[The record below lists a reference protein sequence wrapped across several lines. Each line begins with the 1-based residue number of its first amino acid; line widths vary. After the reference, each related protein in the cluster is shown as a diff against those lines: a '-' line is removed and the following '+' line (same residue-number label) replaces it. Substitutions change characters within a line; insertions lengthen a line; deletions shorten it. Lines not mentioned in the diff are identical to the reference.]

1 VLTSRGWMVTLAAV
15 LVLSVPIAAQRGRG
29 GRGVDRPLDRR
40 SYESADYG
48 FKFPV
53 PADMDLYTPDE
64 PGMYRRV
71 FTQRRIVYLV
81 NPMHPE
87 ESISIKYS
95 DNMTDADVESYMT
108 VVDTNPP
115 QARLPGFL
123 KIGVIESPIGK
134 DGAKKAVSFVYEM
147 TTPQTE
153 KAESMEMT
161 LRQVVFVHKGRGFTI
176 TCETSKK
183 RFGKVNPGTF
193 DRFLSRIEF
202 L

>member
-1 VLTSRGWMVTLAAV
+1 MLALAVV
-15 LVLSVPIAAQRGRG
+15 LVLSLPVAAQRGRG
-29 GRGVDRPLDRR
+29 GRGVDRPMDRR

-48 FKFPV
+48 LKFPV

-71 FTQRRIVYLV
+71 FTERRIVYLV

-87 ESISIKYS
+87 ESISIKYA
-95 DNMTDADVESYMT
+95 DHMTDADVASYKT

-123 KIGVIESPIGK
+123 KIGVMESPIGK
-134 DGAKKAVSFVYEM
+134 DGAKRAVSFIYGM
-147 TTPQTE
+147 TTPRTG
-153 KAESMEMT
+153 KAAELEMM
-161 LRQVVFVHKGRGFTI
+161 LRQVVFVHQDRGFTI

-183 RFGKVNPGTF
+183 RFDKVNAGTF

-202 L
+202 Q